1 VLPAGIGADFDPSGR
16 RGCRESDSADQSGAR
31 NDYRKQAMAASLI
44 IIAFMDGIFAM
55 TPKTQQME
63 EI

>member
-1 VLPAGIGADFDPSGR
+1 
-16 RGCRESDSADQSGAR
+16 
-31 NDYRKQAMAASLI
+31 MAASLI